1 MQEDKTGYNQCECDQ
16 NRKERVLKM
25 LQPEE
30 SYTQGQEAD
39 GRQECIQEYS
49 EKSDCKMAE
58 RHQGKRQEQDQEGF
72 EEARPESE
80 IRYTLERAK
89 EKDFRPFR
97 MEKNT
102 CIFF

>member
-1 MQEDKTGYNQCECDQ
+1 
-16 NRKERVLKM
+16 
-25 LQPEE
+25 
-30 SYTQGQEAD
+30 
-39 GRQECIQEYS
+39 
-49 EKSDCKMAE
+49 MAE